1 VGRCSVGPDEGRAR
15 LPVGTI
21 VMRGGGTR
29 PSAVVGTR
37 WLLSWI
43 GPPQGC
49 RTVLERFEGDRG
61 RVAAST
67 PQNTVKMIQNSFDQA

>member
-43 GPPQGC
+43 GPP
-49 RTVLERFEGDRG
+49 RMPYSSREV
-61 RVAAST
+61 
-67 PQNTVKMIQNSFDQA
+67 